1 MNILEGNDILKSS
14 EAEIGVEE
22 AVQKVKAL
30 HINKDGS
37 AEEEDVSVVV
47 WRVCLSM
54 SSQVFLL
61 WCIRMYVFNYV
72 MWMDCNYQFCKQLW
86 WIDHY
91 NYLQ

>member
-47 WRVCLSM
+47 
-54 SSQVFLL
+54 
-61 WCIRMYVFNYV
+61 
-72 MWMDCNYQFCKQLW
+72 
-86 WIDHY
+86 
-91 NYLQ
+91 